1 MKRYAISLAAAA
13 ALAAIF
19 AAVAAAQAP
28 ATSAAPSAASA
39 PSAGEILARLDAN
52 MSYGDIRYTG
62 RMEIT
67 IGGETRYKTMTAVAR
82 GSDKAF
88 AEFTN
93 PEDRGTRYLKLGQ
106 NLWIYFPAEQDTV
119 KISGY
124 LLKEGMMGSDVS
136 YEDALESQDF
146 KAKYRASLAG
156 RDTVDGRDCFVL
168 RLDARLPSA
177 AYDRRVM
184 WVDAERYVVLK
195 EDMYAKSGKLI
206 KTSSALEVRRI
217 GDRWFPTRT
226 EFVSKLRNDTKT
238 VFSMSR
244 IEIDVPLDDRQ
255 FTMAALTR

>member
-1 MKRYAISLAAAA
+1 MKRFGILATLASLAL
-13 ALAAIF
+13 ALGS
-19 AAVAAAQAP
+19 AQNPAP
-28 ATSAAPSAASA
+28 APSAD
-39 PSAGEILARLDAN
+39 EILARLDAN
-52 MSYGDIRYTG
+52 MSYRDIRYSG

-67 IGGETRYKTMTAVAR
+67 IGGETRYKTMDAVAR

-124 LLKEGMMGSDVS
+124 LLRQGMMGSDVS

-146 KAKYRASLAG
+146 KAKYRASLQG
-156 RDTVDGRDCFVL
+156 RGTVDGRDCYIL
-168 RLDARLPSA
+168 RLDAKVPTA
-177 AYDRRVM
+177 AYDRRLM
-184 WVDAERYVVLK
+184 WVDAERYIMLK
-195 EDMYAKSGKLI
+195 EEMYAKSGMLI
-206 KTSSALEVRRI
+206 KTSATLEVQRI
-217 GDRWFPTRT
+217 GERWYPTRT

-238 VFSMSR
+238 IFAMSR

-255 FTMAALTR
+255 FTMSALTK